1 MVDLLLSQNVSND
14 HWKAARDI
22 SDKLFQAIY
31 RHTLSSKA
39 LYLDLPAPNI
49 RGLPNRLDNINL
61 WIAAA
66 AGIMTLREHDPET
79 ANHALCC
86 AELLAYTFANNHVN
100 PRTRALHYIA
110 AMLHDIGKLAI
121 RPELLNKKEQLS
133 EDEWGQ
139 LRGHPEIGA
148 AALCLLKKHFVG
160 NERLRTQRDIDDF
173 NTVIRVALCH
183 HIRLDKS
190 GYPEWA
196 IRADI
201 PEIVMQVAICD
212 GAHAMSGRWA
222 HRHPKTLLETVLEL
236 QNEAASG
243 KLPDREIRVIVRS
256 LREGLGHGICAF
268 AEVTRLLRQNR
279 TFAPALS

>member
-22 SDKLFQAIY
+22 SDTLIY
-31 RHTLSSKA
+31 RRTLSSKA

-49 RGLPNRLDNINL
+49 RGLSERLDNRWL

-86 AELLAYTFANNHVN
+86 AELLAYTFANNHEN

-121 RPELLNKKEQLS
+121 SPELLNKKEQLS

-148 AALCLLKKHFVG
+148 AALCLLKEHFVRY
-160 NERLRTQRDIDDF
+160 ERLWTKRDIDDF
-173 NTVIRVALCH
+173 DAVIQVALCH
-183 HIRLDKS
+183 HNRLDNS

-222 HRHPKTLLETVLEL
+222 HRHPKTLLETVHEL
-236 QNEAASG
+236 QREAESG
-243 KLPDREIRVIVRS
+243 KLPDRAIGAVVGS
-256 LREGLGHGICAF
+256 LQNGLGYGICAY
-268 AEVTRLLRQNR
+268 AEVTARLRQNR